1 MIDQLI
7 IGVEML
13 YRPIKTS
20 VISEH
25 RRNLTNENNF
35 FYPSLF
41 TPHKIYT

>member
-13 YRPIKTS
+13 YHPIKTS

-35 FYPSLF
+35 FIRHYLHH
-41 TPHKIYT
+41 TIYT